1 VSALILASGS
11 SARRAMLEA
20 AGVPFEVDPADIDE
34 AALQTPDAAPG
45 RLALDLAEAKAL
57 GVSRR
62 RPDHWVLGAD
72 QTLDLDGRLVNKAPD
87 MAAAR
92 ARLLEM
98 RGRPHRLHSAAVLAL
113 NGEVVWSGA
122 DEARLTM
129 RDFSDA
135 FLDAYL
141 AAEGRAILASVGC
154 YRLEGLGAQLFE
166 RVEGDHF
173 TVLGLPLWAVL
184 AELRRVGALPS

>member
-1 VSALILASGS
+1 
-11 SARRAMLEA
+11 MLEA
-20 AGVPFEVDPADIDE
+20 AGVSLEVDPADIDE
-34 AALQTPDAAPG
+34 AALQTPDAAPD
-45 RLALDLAEAKAL
+45 RLALELAKAKAVA
-57 GVSRR
+57 VSRR
-62 RPDHWVLGAD
+62 RLDRWVLGAD

-92 ARLLEM
+92 VRLTEM
-98 RGRPHRLHSAAVLAL
+98 RGRPHRLNSAAALAR
-113 NGEVVWSGA
+113 NGAVVWSGA
-122 DEARLTM
+122 DQARLTM
-129 RDFSDA
+129 RAFTDA

-141 AAEGRAILASVGC
+141 AAEGRAILSSVGC

-184 AELRRVGALPS
+184 AELRRVGVLPS